1 MAYLSP
7 LQGWGSKL
15 SLQTFHCLPDSH
27 FQAIGFSCHIRSW
40 NEKEVAMTDISKFL
54 HKVER
59 EKTYRGV
66 YTTAQSL
73 RRLGLSLKA
82 ALLLLARAHE
92 DER

>member
-1 MAYLSP
+1 
-7 LQGWGSKL
+7 
-15 SLQTFHCLPDSH
+15 
-27 FQAIGFSCHIRSW
+27 
-40 NEKEVAMTDISKFL
+40 MTDISKFL